1 MNRYLIT
8 SRDFY
13 GDIPVVFSQTLH
25 NQLKKYTPEYVL
37 YRDKLNKNYDIQA
50 AYFIKVCSEYKETK
64 SFLHQHVD
72 LAKELNATG
81 VHLTSSQFDEIEK
94 AIKRENNRKFTLN
107 IKFNPLEGKYHKTR
121 CTGCLN
127 FYDPEDA
134 TSMKWRCPSCG
145 KPIKKGVDY
154 RIHELADLP
163 ENNHPEHRPK
173 CIHIIPLSEIIAL
186 AYSISNAWS
195 EKVQKIW
202 KDFINSFGNEINTDP
217 FNYTRSV

>member
-94 AIKRENNRKFTLN
+94 AKN
-107 IKFNPLEGKYHKTR
+107 IGLEVIISTHTHQEVLRAQKLGADAVTYSPIFASPNKGAPKGIDALKELLEVCDISVFALGGIVDKSHVDMIEQTKAYGFASIR
-121 CTGCLN
+121 Y
-127 FYDPEDA
+127 FY
-134 TSMKWRCPSCG
+134 
-145 KPIKKGVDY
+145 
-154 RIHELADLP
+154 
-163 ENNHPEHRPK
+163 
-173 CIHIIPLSEIIAL
+173 
-186 AYSISNAWS
+186 
-195 EKVQKIW
+195 
-202 KDFINSFGNEINTDP
+202 
-217 FNYTRSV
+217 